1 MLNLYPLKKKKKNV
15 YTIRG
20 KKIVINT
27 LMPIHY
33 ILIENALNRSSN
45 YLSRV
50 TTL

>member
-1 MLNLYPLKKKKKNV
+1 MLNLYPLKKKKKMFIQFV
-15 YTIRG
+15 E

>member
-1 MLNLYPLKKKKKNV
+1 MLNLYPFKKKKKKMFIQFV
-15 YTIRG
+15 G
-20 KKIVINT
+20 KIVINT